1 MNRKFKHG
9 MSMAVAILSALFV
22 STACTEEWDDHYD
35 DNGTNASKTSILDV
49 IKSDSE
55 LSDFCAVLDSLNIE
69 DKNGKLVVLA
79 DSLLNQS
86 RVYTLWAPV
95 NGSFDKEAYLQDLAA
110 VEDPATGKII
120 KPNRDKVFKRFVLS
134 HMADYV
140 NTASKT
146 MSDDNYVLLLNEKM
160 VPFAGNYTDGYTF
173 DKLTVE
179 STNIRANNG
188 IVHKIS
194 GTVNYALNL
203 WEYLETAADA
213 DSVAKF
219 LYSFNIMEFN
229 EGLSIEGPTV
239 QGKKTYLD
247 SVFTNSN
254 QWLSVW
260 GDKYS
265 AGFGDVMAEDSSY
278 MMFVPSN
285 EVWDEMVPKIEKMFN
300 FYSKT
305 DADAARNDSLKKF
318 YARKML
324 LNNIVFSY
332 NDQPALESDGNL
344 NIDENGDGERDSLLS
359 TYKLGSNGPRLFAR
373 ADLMNGAREGV
384 ECSNGTFYIKDNFN
398 FSPFYLWHD
407 TIIVEAENTEWQ
419 GQTYASKGDFYLS
432 CNVNTVY
439 VGKNDWNSALDTLEE
454 TRNIIYTEGIGVST
468 YSNPEFLWTIP
479 EVLSGSY
486 YVGAVI
492 VPAHLAYKTADP
504 ATSLPN
510 KLNIIVNAN
519 TGKGSPQKLAEVK
532 DLNNDPL
539 RLDTVWMTD
548 DNGERMKIKFP
559 YSEFGL
565 DKLNTAVT
573 VKVKGNVGRREEGF
587 DRRLRVDF
595 LILEPVEDDEE

>member
-35 DNGTNASKTSILDV
+35 DNGTNASKVSILDV

-110 VEDPATGKII
+110 VEDPATGKTI

-134 HMADYV
+134 HMAEYV

-146 MSDDNYVLLLNEKM
+146 MADDNFVLLLNEKM
-160 VPFAGNYTDGYTF
+160 VPFVGSYAQGYTF
-173 DKLTVE
+173 DNLEIK

-194 GTVNYALNL
+194 GTVEYALNL
-203 WEYLETAADA
+203 WEYLETAADV

-219 LYSFNIMEFN
+219 LYSFNVMEFD
-229 EGLSIEGPTV
+229 EFSSIEGPTV
-239 QGKKTYLD
+239 QGQKTYLD
-247 SVFTNSN
+247 SVFSNSN

-265 AGFGDVMAEDSSY
+265 AGFGNVMAEDSSY

-285 EVWDEMVPKIEKMFN
+285 DVWNEMVPEIEKLFN
-300 FYSKT
+300 FYGKT
-305 DADAARNDSLKKF
+305 DADVVRNDSLKNF

-324 LNNIVFSY
+324 LNNILFSN
-332 NDQPALESDGNL
+332 NDQPALVSDGNL
-344 NIDENGDGERDSLLS
+344 NIDEDGDGERDSLLS
-359 TYKLGSNGPRLFAR
+359 TYKLGTKGQRLFAR
-373 ADLMNGAREGV
+373 ADLMDGAREGV
-384 ECSNGTFYIKDNFN
+384 ECSNGTFYIKDKFN

-407 TIIVEAENTEWQ
+407 TIVLEAENADYQ
-419 GQTYASKGDFYLS
+419 GQLYGSKGDFYIS

-439 VGKNDWNSALDTLEE
+439 VGKNDWNQALDTLEE

-468 YSNPEFLWTIP
+468 NSNPEFLWTIP

-504 ATSLPN
+504 ASSLPN
-510 KLNIIVNAN
+510 KLELIVKAN
-519 TGKGSPQKLAEVK
+519 MGNGSPQKLAEAS
-532 DLNNDPL
+532 DIYNDPT

-548 DNGERMKIKFP
+548 KEGARMKVKFP

-565 DKLNTAVT
+565 DKSNMTVT
-573 VKVKGNVGRREEGF
+573 FNVKSDVDRRDTGF

-595 LILEPVEDDEE
+595 LILEPVTDDEE